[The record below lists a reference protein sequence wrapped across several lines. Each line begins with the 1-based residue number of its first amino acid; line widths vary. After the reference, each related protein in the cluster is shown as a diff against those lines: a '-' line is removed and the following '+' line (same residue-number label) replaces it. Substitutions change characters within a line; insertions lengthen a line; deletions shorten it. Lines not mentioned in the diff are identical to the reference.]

1 MVQPDIT
8 EIFLVNNHHNRRGFW
23 PESFD
28 LPTMFERLFFLIL
41 IGNSLGAGPQQQL
54 ARLADSAHVAAPQ
67 SASEAGGL
75 RSIWLYWL
83 YGPRAMGASDQRSA
97 HSLPALESERG
108 YPRHDVAIAIRDEEP
123 RGPGTTSTIGHLHPE
138 IGQASCSHIDARLSD
153 SKKEATAHGEDR
165 QMNAKC
171 PICFTKFDPSSNP
184 PPVMDCGHRYDQ
196 DCLDSWL
203 WTTGSS
209 RFLRCSLCRE
219 PLRKEAIPL
228 VVPKDRPEGV
238 SEDMVLRRAIWQ
250 KQMDDI
256 DTAERRSSQPAT
268 QTEGIER
275 AERRWSESGTAH
287 LSLVTWHPRS
297 GINRLISIS
306 ARHPILIDAL
316 ALIALIISVFLIF
329 KYN

>member
-1 MVQPDIT
+1 MWPDIT

-23 PESFD
+23 PEFRSWA
-28 LPTMFERLFFLIL
+28 PATT
-41 IGNSLGAGPQQQL
+41 G
-54 ARLADSAHVAAPQ
+54 RLADSAHVAAPQ

-219 PLRKEAIPL
+219 LCGK
-228 VVPKDRPEGV
+228 RPFHWWFQKIALKASQRTWSSGGQ
-238 SEDMVLRRAIWQ
+238 SGKTDGRHRHSGKTKLAAGNANRR
-250 KQMDDI
+250 
-256 DTAERRSSQPAT
+256 
-268 QTEGIER
+268 IER
-275 AERRWSESGTAH
+275 AERRWSD
-287 LSLVTWHPRS
+287 LVTWHPRS